1 MRLYKDIVQNSEDW
15 FAIRYGKVGGSTMK
29 DLMANYDK
37 PVRNNAIYFDLLSCK
52 FEPFSFEE
60 QYMSADME
68 RGHAYEPLARQE
80 FERINDVVVERVG
93 WAEKDNG
100 LIGISPD
107 GLIGTTEAFEAK
119 CPSRKTHMRY
129 LVNPMDM
136 VEDYP
141 WQTVQ
146 YFNVFEQLEKLNFVS
161 FRPENEAKSI
171 CHVIVDRD
179 TKIKVSAKINMKV
192 SELIEMVLVRESE
205 LLQCINEDV
214 ERLSAF

>member
-1 MRLYKDIVQNSEDW
+1 
-15 FAIRYGKVGGSTMK
+15 
-29 DLMANYDK
+29 
-37 PVRNNAIYFDLLSCK
+37 
-52 FEPFSFEE
+52 
-60 QYMSADME
+60 
-68 RGHAYEPLARQE
+68 
-80 FERINDVVVERVG
+80 
-93 WAEKDNG
+93 
-100 LIGISPD
+100 
-107 GLIGTTEAFEAK
+107 
-119 CPSRKTHMRY
+119 MRY

-192 SELIEMVLVRESE
+192 SELIEMVLVREAE

>member
-37 PVRNNAIYFDLLSCK
+37 PVRNNAIYYDLLACK

-80 FERINDVVVERVG
+80 FERINDVVVEQVG

-107 GLIGTTEAFEAK
+107 GLIGTTEAFEA
-119 CPSRKTHMRY
+119 
-129 LVNPMDM
+129 
-136 VEDYP
+136 
-141 WQTVQ
+141 
-146 YFNVFEQLEKLNFVS
+146 S
-161 FRPENEAKSI
+161 FSV
-171 CHVIVDRD
+171 H
-179 TKIKVSAKINMKV
+179 
-192 SELIEMVLVRESE
+192 
-205 LLQCINEDV
+205 
-214 ERLSAF
+214 